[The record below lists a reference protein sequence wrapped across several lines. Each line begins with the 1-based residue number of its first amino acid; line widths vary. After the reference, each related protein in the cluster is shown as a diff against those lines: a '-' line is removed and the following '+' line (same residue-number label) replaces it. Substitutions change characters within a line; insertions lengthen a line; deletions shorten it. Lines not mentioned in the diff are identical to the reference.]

1 MQSRQIVI
9 GAAVL
14 LTHFMPLNAHAV
26 GQTAALYTVGEQPR
40 VADSAGLALTL
51 EQAIELALSTS
62 PELRS
67 IAQNV
72 AIAEGDRVQ
81 AGLVPNPEFS
91 ILREGMQ
98 KSTRTQTIQVSQAL
112 ELGGKRGAR
121 INLADQ
127 DRELAVGDVG
137 VGRAELRADVTA
149 AYLEALTAQEHVS
162 LAQASLDLARKATG
176 AAGRRVAAGKI
187 SPLEQTRSSVAE
199 AGVRLELS
207 QAIAEASMSKRRLAA
222 LWGSTQLLEQ
232 SLVMPDMDLT
242 AIPSME
248 ELQARLEKSPQ
259 MQRARMQIVREE
271 AQVKLERA
279 TRIPDLTVS
288 VGNKKDNELNRSQT
302 VVGISVPLPLF
313 NRNQGN
319 MLSALRRVDKAKAQ
333 AEVEHLRLT
342 QALMDAYQRAQVAQ
356 EQIGSMRNEILPSAQ
371 SAFEAAVTGF
381 ELGKFG
387 FLDVL
392 DAQRT
397 LFQNR
402 AQYLRALSD
411 RYRSI
416 ADLQRYVAVENGN
429 GISPT
434 LRNTK

>member
-1 MQSRQIVI
+1 M
-9 GAAVL
+9 L
-14 LTHFMPLNAHAV
+14 LNAHAA
-26 GQTAALYTVGEQPR
+26 GQAATLYKGEQPR
-40 VADSAGLALTL
+40 AADPVAHPLSL
-51 EQAIELALSTS
+51 EQAIVLALSSS

-67 IAQNV
+67 VAQNV
-72 AIAEGDRVQ
+72 AIAEGARVQ

-98 KSTRTQTIQVSQAL
+98 QGTRTQTVQVSQAL

-121 INLADQ
+121 MNLADQ
-127 DRELAVGDVG
+127 DLALAAGDVG
-137 VGRAELRADVTA
+137 VGRTNLRADVTT
-149 AYLEALTAQEHVS
+149 AYLEALTAQERVS
-162 LAQASLDLARKATG
+162 LAQASLDLAAKATR
-176 AAGRRVAAGKI
+176 AAARRVAAGKI

-207 QAIAEASMSKRRLAA
+207 QAVAEASLAKRRLAA
-222 LWGSTQLLEQ
+222 LWGSTQLMEQ
-232 SLVMPDMDLT
+232 PLVMPEIDLS
-242 AIPSME
+242 AIPSIE
-248 ELQARLEKSPQ
+248 DLQARLEISPQ

-279 TRIPDLTVS
+279 TRIPDLTVTL
-288 VGNKKDNELNRSQT
+288 GNKKDNELNRSQT
-302 VVGISVPLPLF
+302 VVGLSVPLPLF

-319 MLSALRRVDKAKAQ
+319 LLSALRRVDKAKAE
-333 AEVEHLRLT
+333 AEVERLRLT

-416 ADLQRYVAVENGN
+416 ADLQRYVAVENSN

-434 LRNTK
+434 IRNTK